1 MIVSVIIPCYRS
13 SKTIEKVVDEIRA
26 VFKNQNKYEYEI
38 VLINDGSPDN
48 TFEVIRTICEND
60 NNIIG
65 VNLSRNFGQAS
76 AKMTGIQYADGD
88 IIVYMDD
95 DGQHPADG
103 IIELADKVLEGYDV
117 VYAHFK
123 KKKHSLFKR
132 ITSNINK
139 RVSVWVGTSKKGIYS
154 SSFLAYSRFIADALK
169 KYDSPFV
176 SMGGYIMRITEKFA
190 NVEMDHRKRFEGESG
205 YTLMK
210 LVRLWMNSFTNFT
223 IIPLRVASF
232 IGISCSILGFSFGIF
247 VIIRKILVPHIAA
260 GYSSIIAVL
269 LFIGGIIMIMLG
281 MLGEYVGRIY
291 MTISGAPQYYV
302 RETINCEKKK

>member
-139 RVSVWVGTSKKGIYS
+139 RVSVWAGTSKKGIYS

-232 IGISCSILGFSFGIF
+232 IGISCSILGFIFGIF